1 MLRYIVSERAT
12 AALLN
17 AFIYE
22 EGIITLND
30 TSRAIDRN
38 TIRRWKAT
46 MFADEIP
53 VKMTGLYFDGKKDMT
68 LQRNGNMELEEHIT
82 IMSEPGSEYVTHA
95 IPSGK
100 CTSGNMSRYILLSS
114 RNWKLLKK

>member
-17 AFIYE
+17 AFMYE

-30 TSRAIDRN
+30 TSRVIDRY
-38 TIRRWKAT
+38 TIRRLKVKV
-46 MFADEIP
+46 FAKEIP

-68 LQRNGNMELEEHIT
+68 LQRNRKMELEEHIT
-82 IMSEPGSEYVTHA
+82 IMSEP
-95 IPSGK
+95 
-100 CTSGNMSRYILLSS
+100 
-114 RNWKLLKK
+114 